1 MTSVGCAVELA
12 CGFIYFGVPPL
23 NQIIIMED
31 IKNRLKLLETDLKK
45 LEIRLKKG
53 FATGTKKDWEH
64 ILHQTR
70 KIEELSISQI
80 AILKLQDKK
89 AT

>member
-1 MTSVGCAVELA
+1 MLSRINVL
-12 CGFIYFGVPPL
+12 IYLGIPPL

-45 LEIRLKKG
+45 LEDRLKKG

-80 AILKLQDKK
+80 TILKLQDKK
-89 AT
+89 TT

>member
-1 MTSVGCAVELA
+1 MLSRINRR
-12 CGFIYFGVPPL
+12 IYHDNPPL

-45 LEIRLKKG
+45 LESRLKKG

-70 KIEELSISQI
+70 KIEELAISQI
-80 AILKLQDKK
+80 AILKLQNRK
-89 AT
+89 TT

>member
-1 MTSVGCAVELA
+1 MLSRINLL
-12 CGFIYFGVPPL
+12 IYLGIPPL
-23 NQIIIMED
+23 NQIIIMENL
-31 IKNRLKLLETDLKK
+31 KSRLKLLETDLKK
-45 LEIRLKKG
+45 LEDRLKKG

-70 KIEELSISQI
+70 KIEELAISQI

-89 AT
+89 TT

>member
-1 MTSVGCAVELA
+1 MLSRINVL
-12 CGFIYFGVPPL
+12 IYLGIPPL
-23 NQIIIMED
+23 NQIIIMENL
-31 IKNRLKLLETDLKK
+31 KSRLKLLETDLKK
-45 LEIRLKKG
+45 LEDRLKKG

-80 AILKLQDKK
+80 TILKLQDKK
-89 AT
+89 TT

>member
-1 MTSVGCAVELA
+1 MLSRINLL
-12 CGFIYFGVPPL
+12 IYLGIPPL
-23 NQIIIMED
+23 NQIIIMENL
-31 IKNRLKLLETDLKK
+31 KSRLKLLETDLKK
-45 LEIRLKKG
+45 LEDRLKKG

-80 AILKLQDKK
+80 TILKLQDKK
-89 AT
+89 TT

>member
-1 MTSVGCAVELA
+1 MLSRINVL
-12 CGFIYFGVPPL
+12 IYLGIPPL
-23 NQIIIMED
+23 NQIIIMENL
-31 IKNRLKLLETDLKK
+31 KSRLKLLETDLKK
-45 LEIRLKKG
+45 LEDRLKKG

-70 KIEELSISQI
+70 KIEELAISQI

-89 AT
+89 TT

>member
-1 MTSVGCAVELA
+1 MTSVGCSVELVF
-12 CGFIYFGVPPL
+12 GFVYFGIPPL

-45 LEIRLKKG
+45 LESRLKKG
-53 FATGTKKDWEH
+53 LATGTKKDWEH

-70 KIEELSISQI
+70 KIEELAISQI
-80 AILKLQDKK
+80 AILKLQD
-89 AT
+89 

>member
-1 MTSVGCAVELA
+1 MLSRINVL
-12 CGFIYFGVPPL
+12 IYLGIPPL

-45 LEIRLKKG
+45 LEDRLKKG

-80 AILKLQDKK
+80 TILKLQDKK
-89 AT
+89 NT

>member
-1 MTSVGCAVELA
+1 MLSRIDVLIY
-12 CGFIYFGVPPL
+12 CGLPPF

-31 IKNRLKLLETDLKK
+31 IKNRLKLLETDLKQ
-45 LEIRLKKG
+45 LENRLKKG
-53 FATGTKKDWEH
+53 FTTGTKKDWEH

-70 KIEELSISQI
+70 KIEELAISQI

-89 AT
+89 TTWS

>member
-1 MTSVGCAVELA
+1 MLSRINVL
-12 CGFIYFGVPPL
+12 IYPGIPPL
-23 NQIIIMED
+23 NQIIIMENL
-31 IKNRLKLLETDLKK
+31 KSRLKLLETDLKK
-45 LEIRLKKG
+45 LEDRLKKG

-70 KIEELSISQI
+70 KIEELAISQI

-89 AT
+89 TT